1 MEEIAIIGVSCL
13 FPGAATP
20 DQFWNNL
27 VEGEAST
34 SEATAEQ
41 MGVDPTVFYHPEK
54 GQADKYYS
62 MRGGFVR
69 DFRFDPGG
77 FTQPAD
83 YLENLDE
90 VFKWSL
96 YVSREALQD
105 SGYLGRTDIL
115 SRCGIA
121 LGNLSFPTRR
131 TRRYF
136 GALYRQALDPALRS
150 LLNEDRFELEPLPG
164 DGGSPRNALISGYP
178 ATVVAQGLSLG
189 EPTFALDAA
198 CASSLY
204 AVDLA
209 GRYLRSHRAD
219 LMLAGA
225 VSCADPLFVH
235 QGFSIFH
242 AYAQNGDSCPLDRAS
257 GGLTAAEGA
266 GVFVLK
272 RCADARRDG
281 DRIYAVIRAAGL
293 SNDGKGKSVLNPNP
307 RGQALA
313 FERAHAGLDA
323 VVDYVECHA
332 TGTPVGDVAELDAMA
347 SFWEP
352 RCVPMPD
359 SRPRCS
365 GRGPCP
371 SRTREPGRGPG
382 T

>member
-1 MEEIAIIGVSCL
+1 MERG
-13 FPGAATP
+13 
-20 DQFWNNL
+20 
-27 VEGEAST
+27 ST
-34 SEATAEQ
+34 W
-41 MGVDPTVFYHPEK
+41 
-54 GQADKYYS
+54 
-62 MRGGFVR
+62 
-69 DFRFDPGG
+69 
-77 FTQPAD
+77 
-83 YLENLDE
+83 L
-90 VFKWSL
+90 
-96 YVSREALQD
+96 REALND
-105 SGYLGRTDIL
+105 SGYLGRADVL

-121 LGNLSFPTRR
+121 LGNLSFPTKR

-150 LLNEDRFELEPLPG
+150 LLKENRFELEPLPG

-225 VSCADPLFVH
+225 VSCADPLFIH

-242 AYAQNGDSCPLDRAS
+242 AYAQNGDSRPLDRAS

-281 DRIYAVIRAAGL
+281 DRIYAVIRGAGL

-323 VVDYVECHA
+323 AVDYVECHA

-352 RCVPMPD
+352 REWPRIGSVKSNLGHMLSAAGMASMLKVILSMERGQIPPTIHIAEPQRSADGVFGPD
-359 SRPRCS
+359 HIVTTPTPWPDKGPVRRAGVSAFGFGGTNAHLIIEREADSSGPPRFCL
-365 GRGPCP
+365 
-371 SRTREPGRGPG
+371 
-382 T
+382 